1 MATSVFW
8 ILLKVDN
15 KEEKLFESKRVIT
28 TGCEVASRDGGVVTV
43 DNTKVFARD
52 ELLTETDTKF
62 PDLPHVVIAPFKE
75 QVNPLLKT
83 TGDGIE
89 TWNVPEGL
97 PEGIVKDTVRVAVA
111 LLTVED
117 KAN

>member
-52 ELLTETDTKF
+52 ELLT
-62 PDLPHVVIAPFKE
+62 
-75 QVNPLLKT
+75 
-83 TGDGIE
+83 
-89 TWNVPEGL
+89 
-97 PEGIVKDTVRVAVA
+97 
-111 LLTVED
+111 
-117 KAN
+117 